1 MMTQSDTT
9 TRTGR
14 HALGSSTEETTKSV
28 RPVLGVLFGLF
39 ALMVITISLASRNVH
54 TTSQET
60 PTGIFSQTQIAR
72 AAIATALDQTPAAI
86 EVVHMEN
93 GVVYTAFTRAPV
105 NPAWA
110 NRCKI
115 MGSQAI
121 LATPT
126 GRWRTDKQND
136 KITFAATDTTLV
148 MTCQSADGSL
158 KKRDFSLQEL
168 NI

>member
-1 MMTQSDTT
+1 MMTQRDTH
-9 TRTGR
+9 TGQN
-14 HALGSSTEETTKSV
+14 ATGPSTEETTKSV

-39 ALMVITISLASRNVH
+39 ALMVITISLASRNVN
-54 TTSQET
+54 TTPQET
-60 PTGIFSQTQIAR
+60 PTGAFSQTQIAR
-72 AAIATALDQTPAAI
+72 AAIATALDQTSAAI
-86 EVVHMEN
+86 EVVRMEN
-93 GVVYTAFTRAPV
+93 GVVYTAFTRAPI
-105 NPAWA
+105 NPAWV

-115 MGSQAI
+115 TGTQAI

-126 GRWRTDKQND
+126 GRWKTDKHND
-136 KITFAATDTTLV
+136 KITFTATDTTLV